1 MPVLRRGSEM
11 TDLDQVIVEA
21 WERIRPRVKGDR
33 EELERRLRRRRMA
46 VLQRPMRAWCIAL
59 RASDRRITPAHWIIY
74 PEHAM
79 ELMHEEH
86 PYERIEHEV
95 TIDARVLRKYCRA
108 VRTDSW
114 GEEVEEVAEKLG
126 VGPEGLRAA
135 RREGNYLTE
144 RRIQGLGGK
153 RGKPVPLIHCWKSLD
168 PGSASLFRRPDQ
180 IWGCMWEFLPDS
192 VPDDF
197 RQEVM

>member
-1 MPVLRRGSEM
+1 M

-21 WERIRPRVKGDR
+21 WERIRPRLKGDR

-46 VLQRPMRAWCIAL
+46 VLQRPMRGWCIAL

-79 ELMHEEH
+79 DVIHEEH

-95 TIDARVLRKYCRA
+95 TIDARVLRKFCRP

-114 GEEVEEVAEKLG
+114 GEEVEDVCKMLG
-126 VGPEGLRAA
+126 VDKATLLYSRQAGKF
-135 RREGNYLTE
+135 TE
-144 RRIQGLGGK
+144 RYVKGLGGK
-153 RGKPVPLIHCWKSLD
+153 R
-168 PGSASLFRRPDQ
+168 
-180 IWGCMWEFLPDS
+180 
-192 VPDDF
+192 
-197 RQEVM
+197 